1 MQKQIQ
7 SSEFYNEIDLMTSE
21 YFHTFK
27 KHQYMNLVTFRK
39 TGVAVSTPVWF
50 AQDSNRLVITTDA
63 SAGKAKRIRNNPHVE
78 LAPSD
83 MRGKHLGDKVQA
95 QARILQGDEASTA
108 EKLLKKKYGLQYSMF
123 GSANRNGRVF
133 IEITPPQPSR

>member
-1 MQKQIQ
+1 V
-7 SSEFYNEIDLMTSE
+7 SN
-21 YFHTFK
+21 YFSHLI
-27 KHQYMNLVTFRK
+27 KHQFINLTTFRK

-50 AQDSNRLVITTDA
+50 AQDGNRLVVTTDA
-63 SAGKAKRIRNNPHVE
+63 SAGKAKRIRNNPRVE

-95 QARILQGDEASTA
+95 HARILLGDEAKAA

-123 GSANRNGRVF
+123 GAARRNTLRVF
-133 IEITPPQPSR
+133 IEIMPP